1 MPRPPRIQLA
11 HGIYHVVARGV
22 DHLAI
27 FRDPLD
33 RTIFL
38 ALLRKTIVRCR
49 WIAHAHCLMTT
60 HYHVILETPEA
71 NLAVGMQ
78 HLNGFYA
85 QLFNERHRRTGHL
98 FQGRYGATLM
108 QSDDQL
114 AATLRYV
121 LMNPVRAGLCDR
133 ADDWPWNW
141 PASQAVGPGRPA
153 AVFVDMT
160 GV

>member
-1 MPRPPRIQLA
+1 
-11 HGIYHVVARGV
+11 
-22 DHLAI
+22 
-27 FRDPLD
+27 
-33 RTIFL
+33 
-38 ALLRKTIVRCR
+38 
-49 WIAHAHCLMTT
+49 MTT
-60 HYHVILETPEA
+60 HYHVIVETPEA

-85 QLFNERHRRTGHL
+85 QRFNERHRRTGHL

-108 QSDDQL
+108 QSDDHL
-114 AATLRYV
+114 EATLQYV

-141 PASQAVGPGRPA
+141 AAAEGAGSRLAHAS
-153 AVFVDMT
+153 FLDTT